1 MNDFKLTEEK
11 AIDFIESIRQ
21 EVEEKTESKNVEVK
35 SLFKDDFQGL
45 ELKIKDLE
53 MKLEMKIEKTKNETL
68 RWLVGG
74 LMACFIPLAIMI
86 LGLYFQ
92 IK

>member
-35 SLFKDDFQGL
+35 SLFKEDFQGL
-45 ELKIKDLE
+45 ELQIKDLE
-53 MKLEMKIEKTKNETL
+53 LKIEKTKNETL